1 MANVKTQDMTQGN
14 LAWALIAFSIPL
26 IVSGIL
32 QQLYNWADAFI
43 VGNVVGELALA
54 AVGVTATITNLFIF
68 TLTGFT
74 SGLSI
79 LTGQL
84 FGNKKTEELGKVIS
98 SFVILVGGA
107 SVMLALLCA
116 VFSAPLLT
124 LLETP
129 DDIFQVANRYLQIV
143 MIGMPILA
151 VYNVYAAVLRGVG
164 DSRAPFLAVLVSS
177 VMNVILD
184 IIFVWLFHWG
194 AEGAA
199 AATVL
204 SQFLMTVFIVGYT
217 IKNYAGLRFTI
228 GKDMLDLSILKQ
240 GSAFGIPV
248 AIQSCLSSVG
258 SLILQNFMNGFGT
271 PTVAAI
277 TTAYRI
283 DCILLLP
290 IINLG
295 TGISTAVAQN
305 TGAGDAKRAKKCL
318 WTGNVIMIILS
329 AVLALLVIGIGA
341 DLIALFGV
349 TEEATQIGRNF
360 FSAIARYY
368 VVYGMAMAFRGYLEG
383 KGDVLFSSICGIFSV
398 VVRIIMSYVME
409 PYFGNMT
416 IAYAEVV
423 SWCTMLVIY
432 MLRVTFSPKSRALP

>member
-1 MANVKTQDMTQGN
+1 
-14 LAWALIAFSIPL
+14 
-26 IVSGIL
+26 
-32 QQLYNWADAFI
+32 
-43 VGNVVGELALA
+43 
-54 AVGVTATITNLFIF
+54 
-68 TLTGFT
+68 
-74 SGLSI
+74 
-79 LTGQL
+79 
-84 FGNKKTEELGKVIS
+84 
-98 SFVILVGGA
+98 
-107 SVMLALLCA
+107 
-116 VFSAPLLT
+116 
-124 LLETP
+124 
-129 DDIFQVANRYLQIV
+129 
-143 MIGMPILA
+143 
-151 VYNVYAAVLRGVG
+151 
-164 DSRAPFLAVLVSS
+164 
-177 VMNVILD
+177 
-184 IIFVWLFHWG
+184 
-194 AEGAA
+194 
-199 AATVL
+199 
-204 SQFLMTVFIVGYT
+204 
-217 IKNYAGLRFTI
+217 
-228 GKDMLDLSILKQ
+228 MLDLSILKQ